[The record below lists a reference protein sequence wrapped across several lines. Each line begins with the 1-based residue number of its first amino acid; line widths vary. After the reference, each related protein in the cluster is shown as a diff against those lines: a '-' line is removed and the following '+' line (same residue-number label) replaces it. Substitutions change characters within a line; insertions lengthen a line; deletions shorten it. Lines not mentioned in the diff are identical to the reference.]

1 MAKKKNH
8 NKKQLWQKSKSM
20 QGFIINTEGG
30 CNSLLK
36 QTSVRPLKIKS
47 QNLFPQ
53 YIVVLYNFLHAL
65 LNTCMCQE
73 VLMLRLDKQR
83 ICPAEEISRLCSSF
97 YICLVLPAS
106 ACCST
111 CPSSCFC
118 CYLQNICG
126 GGGGVEERGTDRKEQ
141 QQWCSKHR
149 KQTAVSLFHF
159 LHWNGEVSDVSL
171 LFSKLNRH
179 GKTQSEPFSDIL
191 IAWCLQVTKMVI
203 ARLWQWCGSIFEK
216 SVI

>member
-1 MAKKKNH
+1 MAKKKTTH

-65 LNTCMCQE
+65 LNTCTCQE

-126 GGGGVEERGTDRKEQ
+126 GGGGGGGERDRQKRTATVMQ
-141 QQWCSKHR
+141 QTQKTNCGV
-149 KQTAVSLFHF
+149 ALSL
-159 LHWNGEVSDVSL
+159 SSL
-171 LFSKLNRH
+171 KWRS
-179 GKTQSEPFSDIL
+179 
-191 IAWCLQVTKMVI
+191 
-203 ARLWQWCGSIFEK
+203 
-216 SVI
+216 